1 MQKYKSHCEAT
12 LKMIRGK
19 GKLLIL
25 HALTDRTLRY
35 SEIARRNTSI
45 SESLL
50 VRQLRELEQDGLV
63 TRTVYPEVP
72 PRVEYA
78 LTASGKKLVPII
90 RLMSLWNTT
99 YIDRDI
105 AENRLLTIPVSR
117 RNEALVAL
125 RDDLDTMLLDLD
137 RKLKCGAEKKP
148 QIPNQ

>member
-1 MQKYKSHCEAT
+1 VLRSPLCREDPVQKYKSHCEAT

-63 TRTVYPEVP
+63 TRTIYPEVP

-78 LTASGKKLVPII
+78 LTASGKKLVPIDQTDEFMEHHVH
-90 RLMSLWNTT
+90 R
-99 YIDRDI
+99 
-105 AENRLLTIPVSR
+105 PGHR
-117 RNEALVAL
+117 REPAPHHPGLQ
-125 RDDLDTMLLDLD
+125 
-137 RKLKCGAEKKP
+137 EE
-148 QIPNQ
+148 